1 MKCKTTSHVRSRC
14 IALANSVCGIP
25 PVARSP
31 GDISARAVC
40 GAPVTLAHDAPTDD
54 GIMLVEIELGYEWDP
69 ETRVKARKHVVVH
82 CEPTDTLSDLKQK
95 AIDLFGD
102 GIHSHWFNGTMSQRR
117 LFDVRGCTLPEE
129 VTLGALALEPGEY
142 IRIVGPEVD
151 CREPGEPLATSVAR
165 LFKTRAVATGWKGR
179 VAKATLFNTFIDR
192 TIQELTMPD
201 AAFNAI
207 KRLLEGQ
214 RGRLSNFEAVRMILD
229 ASHDYLSFI
238 QASELIQ
245 VFSRRDAADGDPSF
259 QWGSF
264 GDWMHSLALE
274 GGACEFQRKRVNTK
288 PCCDAIG
295 TQAYPQTYYGLDW
308 EQTYTY
314 LEARAH
320 IAKVLIGTMGRPR
333 GLLSTPTC
341 PWSNMPVGYTRGAAN
356 AEALAIIADLDR
368 RAQLRSAGMRGWSR
382 LITLA
387 PLIGRWALF
396 LKPWYLEVS
405 LKPEIGSV
413 WLACRDRYT
422 GMNAASTTEAQLECA
437 DAAAE
442 RAVRQRVA

>member
-1 MKCKTTSHVRSRC
+1 
-14 IALANSVCGIP
+14 
-25 PVARSP
+25 
-31 GDISARAVC
+31 
-40 GAPVTLAHDAPTDD
+40 
-54 GIMLVEIELGYEWDP
+54 MLVEIELGYEWDP
-69 ETRVKARKHVVVH
+69 EARVTARKHVVVQ
-82 CEPTDTLSDLKQK
+82 CEPADTLGDLKQK
-95 AIDLFGD
+95 AIGLFGD
-102 GIHSHWFNGTMSQRR
+102 GIHSHWFTGNISWRR

-129 VTLGALALEPGEY
+129 VTLGALALQPGEY

-165 LFKTRAVATGWKGR
+165 LLKTRAVAADWKGR
-179 VAKATLFNTFIDR
+179 VAKATLFNNFIDR

-201 AAFNAI
+201 AAFNGI
-207 KRLLEGQ
+207 KRLLEGR
-214 RGRLSNFEAVRMILD
+214 RGRMSNFEAVRMILE
-229 ASHDYLSFI
+229 ASHDYLSFP
-238 QASELIQ
+238 QASELMQ
-245 VFSRRDAADGDPSF
+245 VFSPGDDLAAGDPHF

-274 GGACEFQRKRVNTK
+274 GGRCALQRKRVNTK

-308 EQTYTY
+308 DQAYTY
-314 LEARAH
+314 LEARSH

-333 GLLSTPTC
+333 GLPVGS
-341 PWSNMPVGYTRGAAN
+341 PWSDMPVGHPVGYTRGVAN
-356 AEALAIIADLDR
+356 AEALAMIAGLDQ

-382 LITLA
+382 LIKLA

-422 GMNAASTTEAQLECA
+422 VMNAASTTEAQLERA
-437 DAAAE
+437 DAAAV

>member
-1 MKCKTTSHVRSRC
+1 MKCKTRSQIPLHCPRKFRLWDTPRG
-14 IALANSVCGIP
+14 ALSW
-25 PVARSP
+25 RHF
-31 GDISARAVC
+31 SASELEPSA
-40 GAPVTLAHDAPTDD
+40 GAAVTLAHDAPTDD

-82 CEPTDTLSDLKQK
+82 CEPTDTLGDLKQK
-95 AIDLFGD
+95 AIDLFGA
-102 GIHSHWFNGTMSQRR
+102 GIHSHWFTGTMSQHR
-117 LFDVRGCTLPEE
+117 LYDVRGCTLPEE

-165 LFKTRAVATGWKGR
+165 LFKTRAVATGWNGR
-179 VAKATLFNTFIDR
+179 VAKATLFNNFIDR

-201 AAFNAI
+201 GAFNAI
-207 KRLLEGQ
+207 KCLLEGQ

-229 ASHDYLSFI
+229 ASHDYLSFR

-274 GGACEFQRKRVNTK
+274 GGACAFQRKRVNTK

-295 TQAYPQTYYGLDW
+295 TEACPQTYYGLDW
-308 EQTYTY
+308 DQTYTY

-333 GLLSTPTC
+333 GLPTSY
-341 PWSNMPVGYTRGAAN
+341 PRSDMPVGYTRGVAN
-356 AEALAIIADLDR
+356 PWALAIIADLDR

-422 GMNAASTTEAQLECA
+422 GMNAASTTEARLECA

>member
-1 MKCKTTSHVRSRC
+1 M
-14 IALANSVCGIP
+14 
-25 PVARSP
+25 
-31 GDISARAVC
+31 
-40 GAPVTLAHDAPTDD
+40 
-54 GIMLVEIELGYEWDP
+54 
-69 ETRVKARKHVVVH
+69 
-82 CEPTDTLSDLKQK
+82 
-95 AIDLFGD
+95 
-102 GIHSHWFNGTMSQRR
+102 
-117 LFDVRGCTLPEE
+117 RGCTLPEE
-129 VTLGALALEPGEY
+129 VTLGALALQPGEY

-165 LFKTRAVATGWKGR
+165 LFKTRAVAADWKGR
-179 VAKATLFNTFIDR
+179 VAKATLFNNFIDR

-214 RGRLSNFEAVRMILD
+214 RGRMSNFEAVRMILE
-229 ASHDYLSFI
+229 ASHDYLSFR
-238 QASELIQ
+238 QASELMQ
-245 VFSRRDAADGDPSF
+245 VFSPGDDPAAGDPHF

-274 GGACEFQRKRVNTK
+274 GGRCALQRKRVNTK

-308 EQTYTY
+308 DQAYTY
-314 LEARAH
+314 LEARSH

-333 GLLSTPTC
+333 GLPVGS
-341 PWSNMPVGYTRGAAN
+341 PWSDMPVGYPVGYTRGVVN
-356 AEALAIIADLDR
+356 AEALAMIAGLDQ

-382 LITLA
+382 LIKLA

-422 GMNAASTTEAQLECA
+422 VMNAASTTEAQLERA

>member
-1 MKCKTTSHVRSRC
+1 
-14 IALANSVCGIP
+14 
-25 PVARSP
+25 
-31 GDISARAVC
+31 
-40 GAPVTLAHDAPTDD
+40 
-54 GIMLVEIELGYEWDP
+54 
-69 ETRVKARKHVVVH
+69 
-82 CEPTDTLSDLKQK
+82 
-95 AIDLFGD
+95 
-102 GIHSHWFNGTMSQRR
+102 
-117 LFDVRGCTLPEE
+117 
-129 VTLGALALEPGEY
+129 
-142 IRIVGPEVD
+142 
-151 CREPGEPLATSVAR
+151 
-165 LFKTRAVATGWKGR
+165 
-179 VAKATLFNTFIDR
+179 
-192 TIQELTMPD
+192 
-201 AAFNAI
+201 
-207 KRLLEGQ
+207 
-214 RGRLSNFEAVRMILD
+214 MILE
-229 ASHDYLSFI
+229 ASHDYLSFR
-238 QASELIQ
+238 QASELVQ
-245 VFSRRDAADGDPSF
+245 VFSPGDVAAAGDPHF

-264 GDWMHSLALE
+264 GDWMHSLALD
-274 GGACEFQRKRVNTK
+274 GGACAFQRKRVNTK
-288 PCCDAIG
+288 PCCDVIG
-295 TQAYPQTYYGLDW
+295 TQWEYPQTYYGLDW
-308 EQTYTY
+308 DQTYTY